1 MEKLKLKP
9 EQLTSPCDSSCF
21 GYDSTAELT
30 PLYGVIGQERATKAL
45 DFGLSINQNGY
56 NIYVSGSWGS
66 GRNSYVRRITE
77 KKAAKKP
84 APCDWVYVHNFKD
97 PHAPLALDL
106 DNGSAKEFEKS
117 LERMMVFLKKEIE
130 TVFTGKDY
138 ENTKAIL
145 LEQYQENSQKIIEQ
159 LNEIG
164 AKFGFRFSQNERG
177 LISIPLKNGEPMTE
191 EEYRAITEEEYEEMK
206 NNSNKLSME
215 TVDIFTSLRNEEE
228 SFRQK
233 IKELDEQMGRRIV
246 SFHLLPLREKYQD
259 RKTVVDWLDQ
269 VVDDVVEN
277 IDRFR
282 FNKTAEVAENP
293 MAMLQAKSTE
303 AFFDRYKVNILVDN
317 SERNCAP
324 IVFENNPTYINL
336 MGAVEYKNEMGVMK
350 TDFTMIKKGS
360 LHEANG
366 GYLVVHAKDIL
377 TAPYAWT
384 GLKRCLLTKEINIE
398 ALGKQMG
405 LMVAT
410 TLRPQPIPLD
420 VKLIIIGDA
429 YTYYMLYQYDEDF
442 RKLFKITA
450 EFDMEMPRNDE
461 NIKLLARFIAA
472 HCEKDKLRHFDRNAV
487 AKIIEY
493 TSRMSDDQTK
503 LSARLNKIVDVLYE
517 ANSWAEVQGDTMVR
531 RHHVETAL
539 EEKRHRSDMSEE
551 KILEM
556 FDDGTYL
563 LDVDG
568 EKVGEINGLAVVGTG
583 QYSFGKPS
591 KITISTYRGQSGI
604 INIEREAR
612 TSGKLHDKGV
622 LIITGYMGHTYAQDK
637 PMSLA
642 CSIVFEQL
650 YSGVDGDS
658 ASSTELYGILSSLSG
673 VPIKQS
679 IAVTGSVNQRGQI
692 QPIGGVNEKIEGF
705 FKVCRLKGLTG
716 SQGVMI
722 PHQNVKN
729 LMLSNDV
736 IEAVK
741 AGMFHIYAVSHID
754 EGIEILTGIP
764 AGVRQKNGSFP
775 KGTIHYMVDAR
786 LSELAKPV
794 LKRESDT
801 GKEKIKVVEPAP
813 EPDKGP
819 KGPGEPVITPGDKK
833 PGRKKEKV

>member
-1 MEKLKLKP
+1 MEYLKLKP

-77 KKAAKKP
+77 KQAAKKP

-106 DNGSAKEFEKS
+106 DNGTAKEFDKG
-117 LERMMVFLKKEIE
+117 LERVMTFLKKEIE
-130 TVFTGKDY
+130 TVFSGKEY
-138 ENTKAIL
+138 ESTKSAL
-145 LEQYQENSQKIIEQ
+145 LEQYQEKTEEIIAQ
-159 LNEIG
+159 LNEVG
-164 AKFGFRFSQNERG
+164 AGFGFRFTQNERG

-191 EEYRAITEEEYEEMK
+191 EEYRGITEDEYEVMK
-206 NNSNKLSME
+206 ANSAKLSNE
-215 TVDIFTSLRNEEE
+215 TTELFSSLRAEEE
-228 SFRQK
+228 SYRHK
-233 IKELDEQMGRRIV
+233 LKELDEQMGHRIV
-246 SFHLLPLREKYQD
+246 SLHMLPMKEKYSG
-259 RKTVVDWLDQ
+259 RKAASEWLDQ

-282 FNKTAEVAENP
+282 YSKAAEAAENP
-293 MAMLQAKSTE
+293 MAMLQAKNVE
-303 AFFDRYKVNILVDN
+303 AFFDRYKINIFVDN
-317 SERNCAP
+317 SEKTCAP
-324 IVFENNPTYINL
+324 IIFENNPTYINL
-336 MGAVEYKNEMGVMK
+336 TGAVEYKNEMGVMK

-377 TAPYAWT
+377 NATYAWM

-429 YTYYMLYQYDEDF
+429 YTYYLLYQYDEDF

-450 EFDMEMPRNDE
+450 EFDMEMPRNEE
-461 NIKLLARFIAA
+461 NIRLLARFIAA
-472 HCEKDKLRHFDRNAV
+472 HCEKDNLRPFERNAV

-493 TSRMSDDQTK
+493 ASRMADDQTK
-503 LSARLNKIVDVLYE
+503 LSSRLNRIVDVLYE
-517 ANSWAEVQGDTMVR
+517 ANSWAEVQGDAMVR

-539 EEKRHRSDMSEE
+539 EEKRHRSDMAEE
-551 KILEM
+551 KTLEM

-563 LDVDG
+563 LDVEG
-568 EKVGEINGLAVVGTG
+568 EKVGEINGLAIVGTG

-591 KITISTYRGQSGI
+591 KITVSTYRGQSGI

-612 TSGKLHDKGV
+612 TSGRLHDKGV
-622 LIITGYMGHTYAQDK
+622 LIISGYMGHTYAQDK
-637 PMSLA
+637 PLALA

-658 ASSTELYGILSSLSG
+658 ASSTELYAILSSLSG
-673 VPIKQS
+673 VPIRQS

-716 SQGVMI
+716 EQGVVI

-729 LMLSNDV
+729 LMLSSDV

-741 AGMFHIYAVSHID
+741 AGMFHVYAVSHID
-754 EGIEILTGIP
+754 EGIEVLTGMK
-764 AGVRQKNGSFP
+764 AGVRQKNGRFP
-775 KGTIHYMVDAR
+775 KGTIHHLVDER
-786 LSELAKPV
+786 LRELAKP
-794 LKRESDT
+794 LFQRS
-801 GKEKIKVVEPAP
+801 
-813 EPDKGP
+813 
-819 KGPGEPVITPGDKK
+819 GDKSKGDAK
-833 PGRKKEKV
+833 PERKKKSEGEN

>member
-1 MEKLKLKP
+1 MEHLKLKP

-77 KKAAKKP
+77 KKASKKP
-84 APCDWVYVHNFKD
+84 APCDWIYVHNFKD
-97 PHAPLALDL
+97 PHAPVALNL
-106 DNGSAKEFEKS
+106 DNGSAKEFEKG
-117 LERMMVFLKKEIE
+117 LERVMTFLKKEIE

-138 ENTKAIL
+138 ENTKTIL
-145 LEQYQENSQKIIEQ
+145 MEQYQENTQKIIEQ
-159 LNEIG
+159 LNAVGETY
-164 AKFGFRFSQNERG
+164 GFRFSQNERG

-191 EEYRAITEEEYEEMK
+191 EEYRAITEDEYEEMK
-206 NNSNKLSME
+206 AKSNKLSME
-215 TVDIFTSLRNEEE
+215 TVDIFTSLRTEEE
-228 SFRQK
+228 SYRQK

-246 SFHLLPLREKYQD
+246 SFHLLTLREKYQE
-259 RKTVVDWLDQ
+259 RKVVVEWLDQ

-282 FNKTAEVAENP
+282 YNKAGEASDNP

-317 SERNCAP
+317 SEKTCAP

-336 MGAVEYKNEMGVMK
+336 TGAVEYKNEMGVMK

-377 TAPYAWT
+377 TAPYAWM
-384 GLKRCLLTKEINIE
+384 GLKRCMLTKEINIE

-450 EFDMEMPRNDE
+450 EFDMEMPRNEE

-472 HCEKDKLRHFDRNAV
+472 HCEKDNLRHFDRNAV

-503 LSARLNKIVDVLYE
+503 LSSRLNKIVDILFE

-539 EEKRHRSDMSEE
+539 EEKKHRSDMSEE
-551 KILEM
+551 KIMEM

-637 PMSLA
+637 PMALA

-673 VPIKQS
+673 VPIKQCF
-679 IAVTGSVNQRGQI
+679 AVTGSVNQRGQI
-692 QPIGGVNEKIEGF
+692 QPIGGINEKIEGF

-716 SQGVMI
+716 TQGVIM

-754 EGIEILTGIP
+754 EGIEILTGKK
-764 AGVRQKNGSFP
+764 AGIRQKNGAFP
-775 KGTIHYMVDAR
+775 RGTIHYLVDER
-786 LSELAKPV
+786 LKELAKP
-794 LKRESDT
+794 LLQRNSDKSKT
-801 GKEKIKVVEPAP
+801 EKAKKTEGEALPVP
-813 EPDKGP
+813 E
-819 KGPGEPVITPGDKK
+819 KK
-833 PGRKKEKV
+833 PTKKSPKTK

>member
-97 PHAPLALDL
+97 PHAPLALDI
-106 DNGSAKEFEKS
+106 DNGGAKDFDKG
-117 LERMMVFLKKEIE
+117 LERVMNFLKKEIE
-130 TVFTGKDY
+130 TVFSGKEY
-138 ENTKAIL
+138 ENTKTQL
-145 LEQYQENSQKIIEQ
+145 MEEYQENTQKIIGQ

-164 AKFGFRFSQNERG
+164 EKFGFRFSQNERG

-206 NNSNKLSME
+206 LNSGKLSNE
-215 TVDIFTSLRNEEE
+215 TVDIFGTLRNEEE
-228 SFRQK
+228 AYRQK
-233 IKELDEQMGRRIV
+233 IKELDELMGRRIV
-246 SFHLLPLREKYQD
+246 TLHLLPLREKFEA
-259 RKTVVDWLDQ
+259 RKAVVDWLDQ
-269 VVDDVVEN
+269 LVEDIVEN

-282 FNKTAEVAENP
+282 YGKAAEASDNP
-293 MAMLQAKSTE
+293 MAMLQAKTAE
-303 AFFDRYKVNILVDN
+303 AFFDRYKVNIFVDN
-317 SERNCAP
+317 SEKTCAP

-360 LHEANG
+360 MHEANG
-366 GYLVVHAKDIL
+366 GFLVVHAKDIL
-377 TAPYAWT
+377 TASYAWM
-384 GLKRCLLTKEINIE
+384 GLKRCMLTKEINIE

-420 VKLIIIGDA
+420 VKVIIIGDA
-429 YTYYMLYQYDEDF
+429 YTYYLLYQYDEDF

-450 EFDMEMPRNDE
+450 EFDMEMPRNED

-472 HCEKDKLRHFDRNAV
+472 HCEKDNLRHFDRNAV

-493 TSRMSDDQTK
+493 ASRMSDDQTK
-503 LSARLNKIVDVLYE
+503 LSSRLNRIVDILYE

-551 KILEM
+551 KTMEM

-563 LDVDG
+563 LDVEG

-591 KITISTYRGQSGI
+591 KITVSTYRGQSGI

-612 TSGKLHDKGV
+612 TSGKIHDKGV
-622 LIITGYMGHTYAQDK
+622 LIISGYMGHTYAQDK
-637 PMSLA
+637 PLALA

-658 ASSTELYGILSSLSG
+658 ASSTELYAILSSLSG
-673 VPIKQS
+673 VPISQS

-705 FKVCRLKGLTG
+705 FKVCRLKGLNG
-716 SQGVMI
+716 SQGVVI
-722 PHQNVKN
+722 PKQNVKN

-741 AGMFHIYAVSHID
+741 AGMFHIYAVGHID
-754 EGIEILTGIP
+754 EGIEILMGKK
-764 AGVRQKNGSFP
+764 AGERQKNGEFP
-775 KGTIHYMVDAR
+775 KGTVHYLVNQR
-786 LSELAKPV
+786 LKELAKP
-794 LKRESDT
+794 LYQRNT
-801 GKEKIKVVEPAP
+801 
-813 EPDKGP
+813 
-819 KGPGEPVITPGDKK
+819 DKK
-833 PGRKKEKV
+833 QDKKGKAEGPAKKPVKAKPDEE

>member
-1 MEKLKLKP
+1 MEHLKLKP

-77 KKAAKKP
+77 KQAAKKP

-106 DNGSAKEFEKS
+106 ENGTAKEFAKG
-117 LERMMVFLKKEIE
+117 LERVMVFLKKEIE
-130 TVFTGKDY
+130 TVFTGKEY
-138 ENTKAIL
+138 ESTKTIL
-145 LEQYQENSQKIIEQ
+145 LEQYQENMQKIIAQ
-159 LNEIG
+159 LNEVG
-164 AKFGFRFSQNERG
+164 ARFGFRFTQNERG
-177 LISIPLKNGEPMTE
+177 LISIPLKDGEPMTE
-191 EEYRAITEEEYEEMK
+191 EEYRAITEEEYEAMK
-206 NNSNKLSME
+206 ANSAKLSNE
-215 TVDIFTSLRNEEE
+215 TVDIFTSLREEEE
-228 SFRQK
+228 SYRLK
-233 IKELDEQMGRRIV
+233 VKELDEQMGRRIV
-246 SFHLLPLREKYQD
+246 SLHMLPLREKFGA
-259 RKTVVDWLDQ
+259 RKAAVEWLDQ

-282 FNKTAEVAENP
+282 YSKAAETAENP
-293 MAMLQAKSTE
+293 LAMLQAKNAE
-303 AFFDRYKVNILVDN
+303 AFFDRYKINIFIDN
-317 SERNCAP
+317 TEKACAP

-336 MGAVEYKNEMGVMK
+336 TGAVEYKNEMGVMK

-377 TAPYAWT
+377 TAPYAWM

-405 LMVAT
+405 MMVAT

-429 YTYYMLYQYDEDF
+429 YTYYLLYQYDEDF

-450 EFDMEMPRNDE
+450 EFDVEMPRNEE
-461 NIKLLARFIAA
+461 NIRLLARFIAA
-472 HCEKDKLRHFDRNAV
+472 HCEKDNLRHFERNAV

-493 TSRMSDDQTK
+493 ASRMADDQTK
-503 LSARLNKIVDVLYE
+503 LSSRLNRIVDVLYE
-517 ANSWAEVQGDTMVR
+517 ANSWAEVQGDSMVR

-539 EEKRHRSDMSEE
+539 EEKRRRSDMSEE
-551 KILEM
+551 KTLEM

-568 EKVGEINGLAVVGTG
+568 AKVGEINGLAVVGTG

-591 KITISTYRGQSGI
+591 KITVSTYRGQSGI

-612 TSGKLHDKGV
+612 TSGRLHDKGV
-622 LIITGYMGHTYAQDK
+622 LIISGYMGHTYAQDK
-637 PMSLA
+637 PLALA

-658 ASSTELYGILSSLSG
+658 ASSTELYAILSSLSG
-673 VPIKQS
+673 TPIKQS

-716 SQGVMI
+716 QQGVII

-729 LMLSNDV
+729 LMLSSDV

-754 EGIEILTGIP
+754 EGIEILTGKK
-764 AGVRQKNGSFP
+764 AGVRQKNGHFP
-775 KGTIHYMVDAR
+775 KGTIHYLVDER
-786 LSELAKPV
+786 LRELAKP
-794 LKRESDT
+794 LLQRT
-801 GKEKIKVVEPAP
+801 GDKAKPAKAP
-813 EPDKGP
+813 EKTAR
-819 KGPGEPVITPGDKK
+819 KT
-833 PGRKKEKV
+833 KKEE